1 MNDLF
6 AKGYA
11 KEVSHEE
18 MEGKHGEVWYLPH
31 HPVINP
37 QKEKVRIVFDCAA
50 KYNGVSL
57 NSRVLQGPDLANKL
71 VGVLIRFRLE
81 EVALMADIEAMFHQ
95 VKVSPCDQDVLRFL
109 WWPEGDTTQKP
120 QVCKMIVH
128 LFGGTWSPSCCNYAL
143 HKMVKDHGDDF
154 TESTKKT
161 VLHNFY
167 VDDCLKSIPTVEDAT
182 KLTMDLKELLKR
194 GGFNLTKW
202 LSNKKKVLDAVP
214 EDDQSKRLKDL
225 ALDTPVV
232 ERALGVFWNVD
243 EDTFSYKMTNKCK
256 PLTKRGLRTEYPEF
270 CI

>member
-1 MNDLF
+1 MSINDQQVIERWDTTTCFEKGHYVMDIPFKDNKKCLPNNARMAESRLQSLAKKLNKDPQLKSHYIAGMNDLF

-120 QVCKMIVH
+120 QVCKMLVH
-128 LFGGTWSPSCCNYAL
+128 LFGWNLEP
-143 HKMVKDHGDDF
+143 
-154 TESTKKT
+154 
-161 VLHNFY
+161 
-167 VDDCLKSIPTVEDAT
+167 
-182 KLTMDLKELLKR
+182 KLL
-194 GGFNLTKW
+194 
-202 LSNKKKVLDAVP
+202 
-214 EDDQSKRLKDL
+214 
-225 ALDTPVV
+225 
-232 ERALGVFWNVD
+232 
-243 EDTFSYKMTNKCK
+243 
-256 PLTKRGLRTEYPEF
+256 
-270 CI
+270 